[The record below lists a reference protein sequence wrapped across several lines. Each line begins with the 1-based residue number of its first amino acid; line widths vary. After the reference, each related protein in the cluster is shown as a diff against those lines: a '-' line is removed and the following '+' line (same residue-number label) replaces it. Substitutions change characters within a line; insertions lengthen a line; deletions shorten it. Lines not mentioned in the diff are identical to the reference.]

1 MTPRPELDI
10 DQEEADMLRVLLTD
24 HGAWLRSRGMPEL
37 AINERLLARVPLFVK
52 RRPTITPIQI
62 PFEISQRELDAAQP
76 QRASQFGVHPTF
88 EAVLGVSFTE
98 RQQSAFGFDVNVSL
112 DIENEIEPSRGDA
125 VEPCSLDWRRIAEED
140 ALGVDVQPGDCGEG

>member
-1 MTPRPELDI
+1 MSPRPELDLDL

-37 AINERLLARVPLFVK
+37 VINERLLARVPLFVK
-52 RRPTITPIQI
+52 RRITPIQI

-76 QRASQFGVHPTF
+76 QKASQFGVDPRF
-88 EAVLGVSFTE
+88 EAALGVLFTD
-98 RQQSAFGFDVNVSL
+98 RQRDAFGFDVNISP